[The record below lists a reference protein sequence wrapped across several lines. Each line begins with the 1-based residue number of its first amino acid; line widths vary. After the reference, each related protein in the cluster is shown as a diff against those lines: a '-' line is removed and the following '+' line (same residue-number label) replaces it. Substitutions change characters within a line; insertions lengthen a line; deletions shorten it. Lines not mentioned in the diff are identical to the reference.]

1 MRTILLSLTLTVTS
15 LVATA
20 QTTCKNATWQAYI
33 DQYKDLAIRQM
44 HKYHI
49 PASITLAQ
57 GLFESGAGQSELAR
71 RSNNHFGI
79 KCHTDWTGRRTYYDD
94 DRKDDCFRV
103 YSSVKDSYEDHSRFL
118 QSKRYSR
125 LFQLK
130 PTDYKGWARGL
141 KACGYATLPT
151 YADRLINVIE
161 LYELYRFDGGK
172 KGRILISPEDYHRL
186 YLVNGLDCLRAQE
199 GDTWESISQEL
210 RQRDMKVSA
219 RKLRKYN
226 EAPSKD
232 FFPSAGTL
240 IFLQKKR
247 KYADKVQY
255 GDDYWHHIKPGESM
269 YEIAQ
274 QYGIRLRSLYKLNY
288 RPADYIPEPGDL
300 LRVR

>member
-1 MRTILLSLTLTVTS
+1 MRTFLLIFSLSVCHLA
-15 LVATA
+15 ATA
-20 QTTCKNATWQAYI
+20 QIRKNDTWQAYI
-33 DQYKDLAIRQM
+33 DKYKGLAIQQM

-79 KCHTDWTGRRTYYDD
+79 KCHTDWTGKRTYYDD

-125 LFQLK
+125 LFRLNQR
-130 PTDYKGWARGL
+130 DYKGWAKGL

-151 YADRLINVIE
+151 YADRLISVIE
-161 LYELYRFDGGK
+161 LYELYVFDGDK
-172 KGRILISPEDYHRL
+172 KGRPYISPEDYHKL
-186 YLVNGLDCLRAQE
+186 YLVNGLDCVVAQE
-199 GDTWESISQEL
+199 GDTWEGISQEL
-210 RQRDMKVSA
+210 RQRHIKVSV

-226 EAPSKD
+226 EAPTRD
-232 FFPSAGTL
+232 FFPPAGTH
-240 IFLQKKR
+240 IFLQKKQ
-247 KYADKVQY
+247 KHADKDKY
-255 GDDYWHHIKPGESM
+255 DRDYWHHIQPGESM
-269 YEIAQ
+269 YAIAQ
-274 QYGIRLRSLYKLNY
+274 QYGIRLKNLYKLNF
-288 RPADYIPEPGDL
+288 RPADYVPEPGDL